1 MDQNS
6 RNRHHI
12 ILEGFTEAERF
23 QSPPSSRTPKSVPE
37 RDRGTHGAALLGQVE
52 EMKPEMT
59 AARQAQQE
67 AGLESGLGIRV
78 EFESFP
84 DVDLAFERLDRE
96 RQGIELL
103 NSHQEDQRTSA
114 TVFVPD
120 GKLEHFEKLIG
131 DYLDEKRDSAGN
143 PRDNK
148 KLINAIEQIRAA
160 SLESLWT
167 DDKDVFPVSDAET
180 FWWEVWLPIRK
191 DRSATVENFRNLAQ
205 AQDFRVAPGELEF
218 PERTVLLVY
227 TSAGQMKRSMTTLK
241 SIAELR
247 RAKETAEFFRALPPE
262 EQSEWLDD
270 LINRTQF
277 IESADTVPYVCLF
290 DTGVN
295 NGHPLIR
302 SGLADSDLH
311 TVEPAWGTD
320 DSKGHGTAMAGL
332 ALAGDLTEA
341 ITSGMPIE
349 IRHRL
354 ESVKLLDQDGG
365 NTNDSRHH
373 GYLTTE
379 AVARP

>member
-1 MDQNS
+1 MEQNS

-12 ILEGFTEAERF
+12 ILDGFTEAEPF
-23 QSPPSSRTPKSVPE
+23 QSPPSSRTPRPVPE
-37 RDRGTHGAALLGQVE
+37 RNRNTHGAALLGQIE
-52 EMKPEMT
+52 GMKPEMT

-84 DVDLAFERLDRE
+84 DVVLAFESLARE
-96 RQGIELL
+96 HRGIQLL
-103 NSHQEDQRTSA
+103 NARQEGQRTKA

-120 GKLEHFEKLIG
+120 GKLEHFEKLIN
-131 DYLDEKRDSAGN
+131 DYLEEKRDRTGR
-143 PRDNK
+143 PLDNK
-148 KLINAIEQIRAA
+148 KLINTIEQIRTA

-167 DDKDVFPVSDAET
+167 DDKDVFPTSDNET
-180 FWWEVWLPIRK
+180 FWWEVWLPIRE
-191 DRSATVENFRNLAQ
+191 DRFATVENFRNLAQ

-227 TSAGQMKRSMTTLK
+227 TSAGQMKRSMTTLN

-247 RAKETAEFFRALPPE
+247 RAKETAEFFDSLPPE

-270 LINRTQF
+270 LVNRTNF
-277 IESADTVPYVCLF
+277 TESADKTPYVCIF

-302 SGLADSDLH
+302 SGLANSDLH
-311 TVEPAWGTD
+311 TVEPAWGSD
-320 DSKGHGTAMAGL
+320 DTKGHGTAMAGL

-341 ITSGMPIE
+341 IASGTPVE

-354 ESVKLLDQDGG
+354 ESVKLLEGVMNLNREVQ
-365 NTNDSRHH
+365 
-373 GYLTTE
+373 
-379 AVARP
+379 